1 MSAVMR
7 VWRGQ
12 GSHDGVARYCEHF
25 RRRVLP
31 QLEALEGFLSAH
43 VLVRA
48 AGDSSEVIVMTAWAS
63 VDAVKAFAGE
73 NSERAVVEPVVA
85 DLLDRYDDTV
95 THFEIA
101 AAHLQS

>member
-1 MSAVMR
+1 MR

-12 GSHDGVARYCEHF
+12 GSRDGVARYCDEHF

-31 QLEALEGFLSAH
+31 QLEALEGFLSAY
-43 VLVRA
+43 VLVRP
-48 AGDSSEVIVMTAWAS
+48 AGDSSELIVMTAWAS

-73 NSERAVVEPVVA
+73 DFERAVVEPAVA

-101 AAHLQS
+101 VAHPQS